1 MVGTESIAA
10 RRLRHFGVVVEDINY
25 LETWASLN
33 AHVQTLDE
41 AKLKSLLKQ
50 ELRGEKRTQF
60 LIRLYGRYNK
70 LRTIRERRE
79 MLAK

>member
-1 MVGTESIAA
+1 
-10 RRLRHFGVVVEDINY
+10 VEDINY